1 MQVHA
6 YSSWGTPDY
15 FYDYAQGLLDGLQA
29 SLKAR
34 DILDIK
40 DVYTYIIIVIVTFF
54 LYHRGLKYMFL
65 IGPRPRICYKYK
77 RGANFFERDC

>member
-29 SLKAR
+29 GLKAR

-40 DVYTYIIIVIVTFF
+40 DVYTFVIIVIVTIF
-54 LYHRGLKYMFL
+54 L
-65 IGPRPRICYKYK
+65 
-77 RGANFFERDC
+77 